1 MVMRSGRGC
10 RQTDDAAR
18 LMMFFKTVL
27 ILRMHVLH
35 QSYSC
40 ECDDLISY
48 ISVIMLSFKY

>member
-27 ILRMHVLH
+27 LRMHVLH

-40 ECDDLISY
+40 ECEDLISY
-48 ISVIMLSFKY
+48 IFVIMLSFKY